1 MRQAEFIEAVMGTIK
16 LSREALKNNLD
27 IITHQVGGKDKIAV
41 VLKDNAYGHGA
52 VLIAQA
58 ARDYG
63 ITHAVVRLE
72 REALEISEFFEDILI
87 LSDFPTVVN
96 PKFHYVVNSLC
107 YLKKFPKGTKVEL
120 KIDTGMHRNGVRM
133 DELKKAFDA
142 IAAQGLECVG
152 VMSHFKSADTLSSE
166 WFWQRYAF
174 DTLKKDALKF
184 GQKYQWTL
192 RFHLSNSA
200 GIFRSSEC
208 SDDMVR
214 VGIAL
219 YGCLQMDDSL
229 SQPQLKPVLS
239 LWGDKIS
246 TRILREGERVGYN
259 GVYEAKRDEVV
270 STYDLGYANGLDRLA
285 SNRYATPDNVRLLG
299 RISMDCATF
308 ASDVEELLIFNDANE
323 YAKAVGTIGYE
334 ILACLDKD
342 LKREW
347 ID

>member
-1 MRQAEFIEAVMGTIK
+1 MGKIK

-27 IITHQVGGKDKIAV
+27 IIAHQVGGKDKIAV

-58 ARDYG
+58 AHEYG

-72 REALEISEFFEDILI
+72 REALGISEFFEDILI
-87 LSDFPTVVN
+87 LSDFSTVVN
-96 PKFHYVVNSLC
+96 PKFHYVINSLSS
-107 YLKKFPKGTKVEL
+107 LSKFSRGTKVEL
-120 KIDTGMHRNGVRM
+120 KMDTGMHRNGIAM
-133 DELKKAFDA
+133 DELEKAFDA
-142 IAAQGLECVG
+142 IAVQGLECVG

-174 DTLKKDALKF
+174 DTLKKEALKYAK
-184 GQKYQWTL
+184 KYKWNL

-200 GIFRSSEC
+200 GTFRSTQC
-208 SDDMVR
+208 NDDMVR

-229 SQPQLKPVLS
+229 PQPQLKPVLS
-239 LWGDKIS
+239 LWGEKIS
-246 TRILREGERVGYN
+246 TRILRAGERVGYN
-259 GVYEAKRDEVV
+259 GLYDASSDEVV

-285 SNRYATPDNVRLLG
+285 SNRYITPDNVRLLG

-308 ASDVEELLIFNDANE
+308 ASDTDELLIFDNANE

-334 ILACLDKD
+334 ILACLNKD

>member
-1 MRQAEFIEAVMGTIK
+1 MGKIK
-16 LSREALKNNLD
+16 LSRKALKNNLD
-27 IITHQVGGKDKIAV
+27 IIAHQVGGKDKIAV

-52 VLIAQA
+52 VLIAQV

-63 ITHAVVRLE
+63 VTHAVVRLE
-72 REALEISEFFEDILI
+72 REALEISEFFEEILI
-87 LSDFPTVVN
+87 LSDFPTVAN
-96 PKFHYVVNSLC
+96 SKFHYVINSLSS
-107 YLKKFPKGTKVEL
+107 LSKFPRDTKVEL
-120 KIDTGMHRNGVRM
+120 KIDTGMHRNGIGM
-133 DELKKAFDA
+133 DELEKAFERMA
-142 IAAQGLECVG
+142 VQGLECVG

-174 DTLKKDALKF
+174 DALKKDAV
-184 GQKYQWTL
+184 KYANKQGWKL

-200 GIFRSSEC
+200 GTFRSSGC
-208 SDDMVR
+208 CDDMVR

-229 SQPQLKPVLS
+229 PQPDLKPVLS

-246 TRILREGERVGYN
+246 TRILRAGERVGYN
-259 GVYEAKRDEVV
+259 GLYEASCDEVI

-285 SNRYATPDNVRLLG
+285 SNQYVTSDGIRLLG

-308 ASDVEELLIFNDANE
+308 ASDADELLIFNNANE
-323 YAKAVGTIGYE
+323 YACAVGTIGYE